1 MFFLTCR
8 DAATA
13 EHRVAGLEARLAD
26 AQAELGE
33 ARQRCEGLQVRASIQ
48 HQISQIDGTTSMLL
62 CFAPYRRPT
71 PYSSHVA
78 SCRLRFLGTNLVIDQ
93 RMRVYDCRRR

>member
-1 MFFLTCR
+1 MEWKTDMFFLTCR

-33 ARQRCEGLQVRASIQ
+33 ARQRCEGLQVRASIL
-48 HQISQIDGTTSMLL
+48 TSNLTDRWDYEYAAAL
-62 CFAPYRRPT
+62 HHTGDPHHTAVT
-71 PYSSHVA
+71 S
-78 SCRLRFLGTNLVIDQ
+78 RLV
-93 RMRVYDCRRR
+93 VYDSWKQTW